1 MGFLS
6 GIGSALSSAASWVGS
21 AVSSAASWAGSA
33 LSTMVKT
40 GGGLLGEL
48 GGMAGNLLK
57 GLGIL
62 RPDDPDVPEWGDRA
76 MQAEEQKIFPD
87 QFDNFDDYM
96 EKLRNFELDPVKSK
110 ESNVEEKT
118 FKGLEVSGR
127 ALEDKFNSPEG
138 SMSNVF
144 LLAGSNP
151 DYFTSDRFR
160 SLLESGINISEISD
174 YFCGRS
180 GGAESLK
187 IEDELVDNDLKLN
200 PGKDLQSSRD
210 ELLQAVETSQEKLR
224 NILE

>member
-1 MGFLS
+1 MGFFS
-6 GIGSALSSAASWVGS
+6 GIGSMFSSAADWVGS

-40 GGGLLGEL
+40 GGGLLGAL

-57 GLGIL
+57 GLGIFGS
-62 RPDDPDVPEWGDRA
+62 DDPDVPEWGDRA

-87 QFDNFDDYM
+87 QFENFDDYM
-96 EKLRNFELDPVKSK
+96 EKLRNFDLDPEKSK

-151 DYFTSDRFR
+151 DYFTSERFR

-187 IEDELVDNDLKLN
+187 IEDELVNNDLKLN

-210 ELLQAVETSQEKLR
+210 ELLQAVKTSQEELR